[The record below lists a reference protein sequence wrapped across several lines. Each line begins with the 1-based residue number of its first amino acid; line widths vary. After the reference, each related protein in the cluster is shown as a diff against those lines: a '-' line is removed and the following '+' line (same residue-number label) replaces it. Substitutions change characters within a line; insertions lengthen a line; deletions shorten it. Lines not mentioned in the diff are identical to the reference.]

1 VSTPAAP
8 EALQPKAFVLAA
20 FIGVIAAAGGS
31 LFLELVH
38 SGEGWIFHDLPQSF
52 GWSEVPLWWFVA
64 MLAVGSAIVLVAQ
77 RLPGHT
83 GKSPLTGFHFETPL
97 SYAPAILLAA
107 LGSLL
112 FGFVLG
118 PEAPLIILGTTIG
131 GLVVRRADPKVR
143 MLAGLLGGVAA
154 IGAVFGNPFVT
165 AFMILE
171 FAAMG
176 LMPSVVLLPAF
187 VALGS
192 GYIVQIGIGDW
203 IGFGVHSLSVPG
215 LPVYISLQWGDL
227 LASAVVALAAAAVA
241 VFAREAGERF
251 EGLGKGRPWLMPIL
265 GFAVISVVLVIAV
278 LACGVPAQMILFSG
292 QGSSMTA
299 LVGETALGAVI
310 AIVALKSVAYAVSL
324 GGGFRGGPIFPATYL
339 GVGVGVIAV
348 LAIDGLSISAMV
360 AAGIAATATVMTR
373 LPFTS
378 GLLAMLLVASAGVQI
393 APFAIVGAVIGFA
406 ARQLLDR
413 VDAKRAT
420 GLAPLPSLQQTPH
433 P

>member
-1 VSTPAAP
+1 MSTPAAP
-8 EALQPKAFVLAA
+8 DALQPKAFVLAA
-20 FIGVIAAAGGS
+20 GIGVLAAVGAS
-31 LFLELVH
+31 VFLELVH
-38 SGEGWIFHDLPQSF
+38 AGEGWIFHDLPKAF
-52 GWSEVPLWWFVA
+52 GWDEAPLWWYVA
-64 MLAVGSAIVLVAQ
+64 MLAVGSAVVLVAQ

-83 GKSPLTGFHFETPL
+83 GKGPLTGFHFNTPL
-97 SYAPAILLAA
+97 AYAPAILLAA

-154 IGAVFGNPFVT
+154 VGAVFGNPFVT

-176 LMPSVVLLPAF
+176 LMPAVVLLPAL

-192 GYIVQIGIGDW
+192 GYLMQIGIGEW
-203 IGFGVHSLSVPG
+203 TGFGVHSLSVPG
-215 LPVYISLQWGDL
+215 LPVYTSLHWGDL
-227 LASAVVALAAAAVA
+227 LAASVVALAAAAVA
-241 VFAREAGERF
+241 MFAREAGERF

-265 GFAVISVVLVIAV
+265 GFAVVAGALVIAV
-278 LACGVPAQMILFSG
+278 LVCGVPAEMILFSG
-292 QGSSMTA
+292 QGLSMTS

-310 AIVALKSVAYAVSL
+310 AIVVLKSVAYAASL
-324 GGGFRGGPIFPATYL
+324 GGGFRGGPIVPATYL

-348 LAIDGLSISAMV
+348 LVLPGLSISAMV

-378 GLLAMLLVASAGVQI
+378 GLLAMLLVASAGVQV

>member
-1 VSTPAAP
+1 M
-8 EALQPKAFVLAA
+8 QPKAFVLAA
-20 FIGVIAAAGGS
+20 GIGVLAAVGAAI
-31 LFLELVH
+31 FLQVVH
-38 SGEGWIFHDLPQSF
+38 SGESWIFSDLPRAF
-52 GWSEVPLWWFVA
+52 GWAEVPLWWYIA
-64 MLAVGSAIVLVAQ
+64 MLAVGTVVVLISQ

-83 GKSPLTGFHFETPL
+83 GKGPLTGFHFETPL

-154 IGAVFGNPFVT
+154 VGAVFGNPFVT

-176 LMPSVVLLPAF
+176 LMPAVVLLPAL

-192 GYIVQIGIGDW
+192 GYLVQIGIGEW
-203 IGFGVHSLSVPG
+203 TGFGVHSLSVPG
-215 LPVYISLQWGDL
+215 LPAYTSLQWGDL
-227 LASAVVALAAAAVA
+227 LAASVVALAAAGVA
-241 VFAREAGERF
+241 MFAREAGERF

-265 GFAVISVVLVIAV
+265 GFAVVAVVLVIAV
-278 LACGVPAQMILFSG
+278 LVCGVPAEMILFSG
-292 QGSSMTA
+292 QGLSMTS

-310 AIVALKSVAYAVSL
+310 AIVVLKSVAYAASL

-339 GVGVGVIAV
+339 GVAVGVVAV
-348 LAIDGLSISAMV
+348 LVLPGLSISAMV

-378 GLLAMLLVASAGVQI
+378 GLLAMLLVASAGVQV

-420 GLAPLPSLQQTPH
+420 GLAPSPSLQQTPH

>member
-20 FIGVIAAAGGS
+20 FIGVLAAVGGS

-64 MLAVGSAIVLVAQ
+64 MLAVGTGIVLLAQ
-77 RLPGHT
+77 LLPGHT

-176 LMPSVVLLPAF
+176 LMPSVVLLPAL

-192 GYIVQIGIGDW
+192 GYLVQIGIGDW

-215 LPVYISLQWGDL
+215 LPVYTSLQWGDL

-265 GFAVISVVLVIAV
+265 GFAVISVVLLIAV